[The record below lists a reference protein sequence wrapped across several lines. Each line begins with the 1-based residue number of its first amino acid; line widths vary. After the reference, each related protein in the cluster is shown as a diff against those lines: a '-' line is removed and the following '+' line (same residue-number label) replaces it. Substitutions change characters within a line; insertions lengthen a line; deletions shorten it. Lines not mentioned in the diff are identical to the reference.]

1 LLNKKIT
8 ILLVDDHT
16 LVRRGLRRLIEDEE
30 DMYVVGEADNGDGAV
45 RLARHLNPR
54 IVLMGYSLPS
64 ICGLGT
70 ARKISAAQPG
80 TFVVMLTMYN
90 DDVRVLQA
98 QKAGVR
104 AYLDKNADDTELI
117 STIRRVVRG
126 EQVLPEETR
135 TKIAGPARP
144 PSALSARER
153 EILRLIVQG
162 KSNREIAEHLD
173 LSIHTVGSHRSRIMK
188 TLGVRKAA
196 GLVAYAIRNGMR

>member
-30 DMYVVGEADNGDGAV
+30 DMFVVGETENGDGAV
-45 RLARHLNPR
+45 QLARHLNPR

-64 ICGLGT
+64 ISGLGA

-90 DDVRVLQA
+90 DDLRVLQA
-98 QKAGVR
+98 QKAGVH
-104 AYLDKNADDTELI
+104 AYLDKNADDIELI
-117 STIRRVVRG
+117 STIRRVVKG
-126 EQVLPEETR
+126 EQVFPDETR
-135 TKIAGPARP
+135 TKIAGHARP
-144 PSALSARER
+144 RSALSARER